1 MAGAALRRR
10 VYNQANLAPAY
21 PESVALTGDW
31 FHARVARQTLDYVLR
46 DMTSAEGA
54 FYSATDADSEGE
66 EGLFFLWTPA
76 SIRAALQPDEAE
88 LALDLFQVN
97 ERGNFE
103 GKSILNLPVPL
114 DVYPGRGSLTGASC
128 CVAWTP
134 SARSSTPF
142 ANAACTPCATR
153 RCSRRGTR

>member
-1 MAGAALRRR
+1 
-10 VYNQANLAPAY
+10 
-21 PESVALTGDW
+21 
-31 FHARVARQTLDYVLR
+31 
-46 DMTSAEGA
+46 MTSAEGA

-66 EGLFFLWTPA
+66 EGRSSWTPA

-114 DVYPGRGSLTGASC
+114 DVYARKRQLDRSELLRRLDAIREKLYAVRERRVHPLRDEKVLTAWNAMMVTALAQGFEVLGDRRYLDAAVRAAEFLWVHNGARGASC
-128 CVAWTP
+128 GA
-134 SARSSTPF
+134 
-142 ANAACTPCATR
+142 
-153 RCSRRGTR
+153 